1 MPWNASRV
9 PVLSNCMHA
18 DDAQRVYGTAADGY
32 ARARGVGV
40 VVTTFTVG
48 GLSAINA
55 VAGAYSENLPLIC
68 ITGECS
74 RLAESVSAHTHDQ
87 MAAA

>member
-1 MPWNASRV
+1 
-9 PVLSNCMHA
+9 MHA
-18 DDAQRVYGTAADGY
+18 DVAPRMQCTAADGY

-68 ITGECS
+68 ITGKCCLRRS
-74 RLAESVSAHTHDQ
+74 GQRLCT
-87 MAAA
+87 

>member
-1 MPWNASRV
+1 
-9 PVLSNCMHA
+9 
-18 DDAQRVYGTAADGY
+18 
-32 ARARGVGV
+32 V

-68 ITGECS
+68 ITGECCLLYIGS
-74 RLAESVSAHTHDQ
+74 GYRAHDG
-87 MAAA
+87 MAAAQADDLALLRYRRTQQQ

>member
-1 MPWNASRV
+1 MQ
-9 PVLSNCMHA
+9 C
-18 DDAQRVYGTAADGY
+18 TAADGY

-68 ITGECS
+68 ITGECCP
-74 RLAESVSAHTHDQ
+74 
-87 MAAA
+87 M